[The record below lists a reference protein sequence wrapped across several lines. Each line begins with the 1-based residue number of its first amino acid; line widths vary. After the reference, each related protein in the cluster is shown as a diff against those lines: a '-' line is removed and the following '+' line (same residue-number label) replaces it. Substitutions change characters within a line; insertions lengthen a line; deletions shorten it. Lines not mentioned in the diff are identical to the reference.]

1 MLEDIRYGFRMMA
14 RNPGVTAVAALALA
28 LGIGA
33 NTAMFSVVNT
43 VLLRPLPLKDPDRLL
58 WLWPTNPSRGFPFAF
73 TSYPV
78 YEHWRK
84 CQSLDSI
91 SAYAPGSANL
101 TTGGDPERVALTRVN
116 STFLSMLG
124 VRPFRGRDFLPEEDT
139 PGGPRVAILDH
150 KLWQRRFGADPKV
163 INTQMKLDGE
173 PYTIIGV
180 LPAGFD
186 FTGRE
191 NDLFVTIARSTTR
204 TDNLSVGAF
213 GRLKPGATPRRVE
226 AEIDAV
232 YRALEKDNPHSMKGW
247 TVRAWRVRDFMVRDV
262 RLSLLVLLGA
272 VALVLLIACANV
284 ANLLLARAGS
294 RQREL
299 AMRTALGAGRGR
311 LIRQLLTESMLLGV
325 LGGAVGL
332 VLAWWGVKLMPL
344 VGPERYPFLKE
355 ISIDPRVLGFTV
367 AATLVT
373 GLLFGAAPALAASR
387 ARVYETL
394 KEGGA
399 GTGESLGRNRFRNAL
414 VVAEVALALLLMIGA
429 SLMMRS
435 LLRLQ
440 ETRPGF
446 NPEGL
451 LTASISL
458 PMAKYPEPAQR
469 VAFYDRLLRRIE
481 AIPGVRS
488 ASMTN
493 LLPLTGNNQGVGL
506 VIEGAPPPRPG
517 EIPTLYNRS
526 VDRRY
531 FQAMQIPL
539 KRGRLFTEQDT
550 GTPRVAIIN
559 ETMAKRYWPDKD
571 PVGKRFGNGRDWI
584 TVIGVAGDLKH
595 MSLAQ
600 TPDPEFF
607 EPYAQSPRPE
617 MVLTVR
623 TAADPMRLA
632 PALRAA
638 VHEVDGEQPVSRLGS
653 MSERVSQS
661 TAPRRFSVVL
671 LAIFAVLALTL
682 AAVGI
687 YGVISFSVTRRTREI
702 GIRMAMGAGT
712 GDVLRMVVG
721 QAVLLAVTGVALGVA
736 GGLALTRVI
745 GSLLY
750 NVSATDPATFILVP
764 LVLIGVAALASYIP
778 ARRAAR
784 VDPTVALRW
793 E

>member
-1 MLEDIRYGFRMMA
+1 MMA
-14 RNPGVTAVAALALA
+14 RNPGFTAVAALALA

-58 WLWPTNPSRGFPFAF
+58 WLWPTNPVRNFPFAF
-73 TSYPV
+73 TPYAAFS
-78 YEHWRK
+78 EWRNA
-84 CQSLDSI
+84 QSLESI

-101 TTGGDPERVALTRVN
+101 TTGGDPDRVSLMRVN
-116 STFLSMLG
+116 SPFFSMLG
-124 VRPFRGRDFLPEEDT
+124 VRPFLGRDFLAEEDV
-139 PGGPRVAILDH
+139 PGARRVAILDY
-150 KLWQRRFGADPKV
+150 KLWQRRFGSDPKI
-163 INTQMKLDGE
+163 INSQVQLDGE
-173 PYTIIGV
+173 PYTIVGV
-180 LPAGFD
+180 LPANFE
-186 FTGRE
+186 FVGRE
-191 NDLFVTIARSTTR
+191 TDLYCPIARTTAR
-204 TDNLSVGAF
+204 TDHFPVGAF
-213 GRLKPGATPRRVE
+213 GRLKPGATLQRVE

-232 YRALEKDNPHSMKGW
+232 YRALEKESPYSPMRGW
-247 TVRAWRVRDFMVRDV
+247 TVKAWRVRDFMVRDV

-311 LIRQLLTESMLLGV
+311 LIRQMLTESTLLGLV
-325 LGGAVGL
+325 GGTLGL
-332 VLAWWGVKLMPL
+332 LLAWWGVKLLPL
-344 VGPERYPFLKE
+344 VGPERFPFLKE
-355 ISIDPRVLGFTV
+355 ASIDIRVLGFTLV
-367 AATLVT
+367 ATLLT
-373 GLLFGAAPALAASR
+373 GLLFGAAPALSASR

-399 GTGESLGRNRFRNAL
+399 GTGESLGKNRFRSAL
-414 VVAEVALALLLMIGA
+414 VVSEVALALLLMIGA

-435 LLRLQ
+435 LLRLM

-458 PMAKYPEPAQR
+458 PAAKYPEPAQR
-469 VAFYDRLLRRIE
+469 VAFYNRLLERVE
-481 AIPGVRS
+481 TIPGVKA

-493 LLPLTGNNQGVGL
+493 LLPLSGSNQGVGL
-506 VIEGAPPPRPG
+506 IIEGAPPPRPG
-517 EIPTLYNRS
+517 EIPVLYTRS

-539 KRGRLFTEQDT
+539 KRGRLFTEQDA
-550 GTPRVAIIN
+550 GTPPVAIIN

-584 TVIGVAGDLKH
+584 TVIGVVGDLRH

-607 EPYAQSPRPE
+607 EPYRQNPRPE

-623 TAADPMRLA
+623 TAVDPMRLA

-638 VHEVDGEQPVSRLGS
+638 VHEVDADQPISKLGS
-653 MSERVSQS
+653 MTDRVSES
-661 TAPRRFSVVL
+661 TASRRFSVVL
-671 LAIFAVLALTL
+671 LAIFATLALAL

-687 YGVISFSVTRRTREI
+687 YGVISFSVSRRTREI
-702 GIRMAMGAGT
+702 GIRIAMGART
-712 GDVLRMVVG
+712 SDVLRMVVG
-721 QAVLLAVTGVALGVA
+721 QAVMLAAIGVVLGVA

-750 NVSATDPATFILVP
+750 NVSATDPATFIAVS
-764 LVLIGVAALASYIP
+764 LVLLGIAALASYIP

-784 VDPTVALRW
+784 VEPTVALRC